1 MDQIAQMVSWAFWND
16 LRICEK
22 RRKRDGTAILSGTA
36 GGGYNDRFY
45 QSVKMHEDVS
55 EVERQVV
62 NLYPELTYETF
73 EGFGG
78 AVTEASGYVY
88 SLMTEKQKKQVIET
102 YFAPENMNYKL
113 VRTHLDSC
121 DFCLGMYEAMSDPE
135 DTELA
140 SFSFERTEK
149 YILPMLED
157 IKAVVGDELKLM
169 LTPWTPPAFM
179 KTNKSRVGGGKL
191 KPEYRGMWAEY
202 LCRYIKEFKDRGYT
216 VQRISLQNEQ
226 NAVQTWDS
234 CLFTAEE
241 EKVFLRDFMYP
252 AMRENGMDDIE
263 VFLWD
268 HNKERLYERVRDAV
282 DESTKDMIAG
292 AAFHWY
298 SGDHFESID
307 LVRENYP
314 GLKLI
319 QSESCLEY
327 RWFDEKN
334 IESRTNRLC
343 HEIIGDLNHGM
354 CAFYDWNLLLDEK
367 GGPNHVENYCHAS
380 FLYDRASG
388 ELLPQRTQRQY
399 YHFSHNIVPGSVRI
413 GFTKYTE
420 QLDVA
425 AYRTPEGKIVVICLN
440 KGAEMLPINFRMQ
453 GKVAEVMLPGKMLAS
468 CVIE

>member
-1 MDQIAQMVSWAFWND
+1 
-16 LRICEK
+16 
-22 RRKRDGTAILSGTA
+22 
-36 GGGYNDRFY
+36 
-45 QSVKMHEDVS
+45 MHEDVS

-62 NLYPELTYETF
+62 NLYPELTYEIF

-354 CAFYDWNLLLDEK
+354 CAFYD
-367 GGPNHVENYCHAS
+367 
-380 FLYDRASG
+380 
-388 ELLPQRTQRQY
+388 
-399 YHFSHNIVPGSVRI
+399 
-413 GFTKYTE
+413 
-420 QLDVA
+420 
-425 AYRTPEGKIVVICLN
+425 
-440 KGAEMLPINFRMQ
+440 
-453 GKVAEVMLPGKMLAS
+453 
-468 CVIE
+468 